1 MMLNIKNNRF
11 HYILLSI
18 LIILSDQFTKHIINI
33 NHTSYINKDFLFFS
47 IDYVKNYGAAFNIL
61 NGSRIFLSTISTTIT
76 LFLTYFILCKKN
88 LSNLDLFSYSF
99 ILAGTIGN
107 GIDRI
112 TNGYVIDFINL
123 NFIDFPVFNVADI
136 SINIGLIFII
146 YGLIKNNDNNVPFS
160 F

>member
-1 MMLNIKNNRF
+1 MMVNIKNNRF

-18 LIILSDQFTKHIINI
+18 LIILSDQFTKHIIDI
-33 NHTSYINKDFLFFS
+33 NHTSYINKDLLFFS

-76 LFLTYFILCKKN
+76 LFLTYFILYKKN

-123 NFIDFPVFNVADI
+123 NFIDFPVFNIADI
-136 SINIGLIFII
+136 SINIGLIFIL
-146 YGLIKNNDNNVPFS
+146 YGLIKNKR
-160 F
+160 

>member
-11 HYILLSI
+11 QYILLSI
-18 LIILSDQFTKHIINI
+18 LIILSDQITKDIIDI
-33 NHTSYINKDFLFFS
+33 NHTSFINKDLLLFS

-61 NGSRIFLSTISTTIT
+61 NGNRIFLSTISTIIT
-76 LFLTYFILCKKN
+76 LLLIYFILYKKH
-88 LSNLDLFSYSF
+88 LSNLDLFSYSL

-123 NFIDFPVFNVADI
+123 NFIDFPVFNIADI
-136 SINIGLIFII
+136 SINIGLIFIL
-146 YGLIKNNDNNVPFS
+146 YGLIKNKR
-160 F
+160 

>member
-1 MMLNIKNNRF
+1 MMLNIKKNRF
-11 HYILLSI
+11 SYILLSI
-18 LIILSDQFTKHIINI
+18 LIILSDQFTKHIIDI
-33 NHTSYINKDFLFFS
+33 NHTSFINKDLLLFS

-61 NGSRIFLSTISTTIT
+61 NGNRIFLSTISTIIT
-76 LFLTYFILCKKN
+76 LLLIYFILYKKH

-123 NFIDFPVFNVADI
+123 NFIDFPVFNIADI
-136 SINIGLIFII
+136 SINIGLIFIL
-146 YGLIKNNDNNVPFS
+146 YGLIKNKR
-160 F
+160 

>member
-1 MMLNIKNNRF
+1 MMLNIKKNRLY
-11 HYILLSI
+11 YILLSI

-33 NHTSYINKDFLFFS
+33 NQTSYINKDLLFFS

-61 NGSRIFLSTISTTIT
+61 NGNRIFLSTISTIIT
-76 LFLTYFILCKKN
+76 LLLIYFILYKKH
-88 LSNLDLFSYSF
+88 LSNLDLLSYSF

-123 NFIDFPVFNVADI
+123 NFIDFPVFNIADI
-136 SINIGLIFII
+136 SINIGLIFIL
-146 YGLIKNNDNNVPFS
+146 YGLIKNKR
-160 F
+160 

>member
-1 MMLNIKNNRF
+1 MMINIKHNRF
-11 HYILLSI
+11 YYILLSS
-18 LIILSDQFTKHIINI
+18 LIILSDQFTKHIIDI
-33 NHTSYINKDFLFFS
+33 NHTSFINKDLLLFS
-47 IDYVKNYGAAFNIL
+47 IDYVKNYGAAFNIF
-61 NGSRIFLSTISTTIT
+61 NGNRIFLSSLSTIIT
-76 LFLTYFILCKKN
+76 LLLIYFILYKKN

-123 NFIDFPVFNVADI
+123 NFIDFPVFNIADI

-146 YGLIKNNDNNVPFS
+146 YALIKNK
-160 F
+160 

>member
-1 MMLNIKNNRF
+1 MMLNIKKNRF
-11 HYILLSI
+11 SYILLSI
-18 LIILSDQFTKHIINI
+18 LIILFDQFTKHIIDI
-33 NHTSYINKDFLFFS
+33 NHTSFINKDLLLFS

-61 NGSRIFLSTISTTIT
+61 NGNRIFLSTISTIIT
-76 LFLTYFILCKKN
+76 LLLIYFILYKKH

-123 NFIDFPVFNVADI
+123 NFIDFPVFNIADI
-136 SINIGLIFII
+136 SINIGLIFIL
-146 YGLIKNNDNNVPFS
+146 YGLIKNKR
-160 F
+160 

>member
-1 MMLNIKNNRF
+1 MMLNIKKNRF
-11 HYILLSI
+11 YYILLSI
-18 LIILSDQFTKHIINI
+18 LIIISDQFTKHIIEL
-33 NHTSYINKDFLFFS
+33 NHTSYINKDLLFFS

-61 NGSRIFLSTISTTIT
+61 NGNRIFLSTISTIIT
-76 LFLTYFILCKKN
+76 LLLIYFILYKKQ

-123 NFIDFPVFNVADI
+123 NFIDFPVFNIADI
-136 SINIGLIFII
+136 SINIGLIFIL
-146 YGLIKNNDNNVPFS
+146 YGLIKNKR
-160 F
+160 